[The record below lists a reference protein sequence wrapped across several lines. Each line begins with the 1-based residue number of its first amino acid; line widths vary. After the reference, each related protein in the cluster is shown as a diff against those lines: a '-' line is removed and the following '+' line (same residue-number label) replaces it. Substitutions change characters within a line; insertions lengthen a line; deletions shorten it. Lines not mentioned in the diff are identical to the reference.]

1 MAGKGIQIIVGAEYS
16 GKDLEKVVRDVN
28 KLQREAAKSGKA
40 MQQFGNKMS
49 GVGKSLVLGVTL
61 PLAAIGAAAVASS
74 VQFESAMAK
83 IVGLVGIATDEVAG
97 MRDGVLQMA
106 GDTARAPQE
115 LADALFVLTS
125 AGLRGDEA
133 MSALEMSGMAASA
146 GLGETKDI
154 ARALAGAMNAYGSEM
169 LSAAEATDVIVATAR
184 AGNFETSQFAA
195 SIGRALP
202 FAQQAQGSFADL
214 GGAVALLTRTNGDA
228 AQSITQVSALFR
240 AFVVPTAEATSA
252 LSAVGLTAEDVRN
265 SIGEQG
271 LVATLQMLD
280 QQLGGNREKLG
291 RLLGSSEAAAAA
303 FQILDADATAL
314 ESTFGE
320 VNNAAGITEEAFGVV
335 AETTGFKLQQAMAN
349 FKTVLIEIGDLLA
362 PFVSSVAEFASGLAE
377 NMRALPDGAKQFI
390 VALGLVAA
398 AIGPLLLIAGKLI
411 VLVGSVKVALV
422 GAGGL
427 AGIAAVAAPIAIV
440 VAAVAGLIA
449 IFVGLWRESEVFR
462 NAVTSAF
469 EAVRDAVS
477 SAVATIQEKLQ
488 SNGEAIDTLKAVFK
502 ALGDFIG
509 AYIIPIYK
517 TYLVAAIEVVSTVIG
532 VLIDYLG
539 FMVQAFKVALSFGL
553 QFAANIVKAFG
564 MMADG
569 ALGYLDALID
579 GLLVTMG
586 WIPGVG
592 DALRSASD
600 AVKGFRAD
608 VENSVDGIVSGFRSA
623 SASVDQFGASAG
635 EAYGFYTYSARGAKT
650 ATDDYR
656 DAAVRASMAVDTTRT
671 GLGLLADVTSAATTA
686 TLTLNDA
693 YADLSAFFSETL
705 AIDRAHTQL
714 QELRT
719 QLDSNTAGFDGMSD
733 AAKANRSTF
742 IDWANSQIAA
752 AQTLTD
758 PIARLDALK
767 AVQQEARDALREQG
781 VDPKTS
787 GFYQEVKGNVDAAK
801 EAVGELG
808 DATATAEA
816 GGMSVAAAIAA
827 GITAG
832 MSQQESAMN
841 AAGLAGGAA
850 TIDGLEAG
858 AGVASP
864 STFAIAAGRNVAA
877 GLTAGLS
884 EMDFSIRLGGDIAG
898 RTLIQGMING
908 LNSGSGG
915 LYARVRAIV
924 AAAVAAATSAASGGS
939 GTSDDT
945 EDVARGGLIR
955 GRGGPMAD
963 LIPAMLSNGEFV
975 IRAQAVEAFGPGFF
989 DALNRGRN
997 PLDGMEAP
1005 GPSRPSSNAGG
1016 SLVINGGIT
1025 VQSASGERADQSLP
1039 RALRR
1044 MAFLAGA

>member
-1 MAGKGIQIIVGAEYS
+1 
-16 GKDLEKVVRDVN
+16 
-28 KLQREAAKSGKA
+28 
-40 MQQFGNKMS
+40 
-49 GVGKSLVLGVTL
+49 
-61 PLAAIGAAAVASS
+61 
-74 VQFESAMAK
+74 
-83 IVGLVGIATDEVAG
+83 
-97 MRDGVLQMA
+97 
-106 GDTARAPQE
+106 
-115 LADALFVLTS
+115 
-125 AGLRGDEA
+125 
-133 MSALEMSGMAASA
+133 
-146 GLGETKDI
+146 
-154 ARALAGAMNAYGSEM
+154 
-169 LSAAEATDVIVATAR
+169 
-184 AGNFETSQFAA
+184 
-195 SIGRALP
+195 
-202 FAQQAQGSFADL
+202 
-214 GGAVALLTRTNGDA
+214 
-228 AQSITQVSALFR
+228 
-240 AFVVPTAEATSA
+240 
-252 LSAVGLTAEDVRN
+252 
-265 SIGEQG
+265 
-271 LVATLQMLD
+271 
-280 QQLGGNREKLG
+280 
-291 RLLGSSEAAAAA
+291 
-303 FQILDADATAL
+303 
-314 ESTFGE
+314 
-320 VNNAAGITEEAFGVV
+320 
-335 AETTGFKLQQAMAN
+335 
-349 FKTVLIEIGDLLA
+349 
-362 PFVSSVAEFASGLAE
+362 
-377 NMRALPDGAKQFI
+377 
-390 VALGLVAA
+390 
-398 AIGPLLLIAGKLI
+398 
-411 VLVGSVKVALV
+411 V

-469 EAVRDAVS
+469 NAVRDAVS
-477 SAVATIQEKLQ
+477 SAVATIQDKLQ

-517 TYLVAAIEVVSTVIG
+517 TYLKTAIEVVTVVIG

-539 FMVQAFKVALSFGL
+539 FMVQAFQVALSFGL

-608 VENSVDGIVSGFRSA
+608 VESSVDGIVAGFRSA
-623 SASVDQFGASAG
+623 SGAVDQFGASAG
-635 EAYGFYTYSARGAKT
+635 EAYGFYTYSARGAMT
-650 ATDDYR
+650 ATDNYR

-686 TLTLNDA
+686 TLSLNDA

-719 QLDSNTAGFDGMSD
+719 QLDSNTAGFDGMSE

-752 AQTLTD
+752 AKTLED
-758 PIARLDALK
+758 PVARLDALK
-767 AVQQEARDALREQG
+767 AVQQEAREALREQG
-781 VDPKTS
+781 VDPKDS

-808 DATATAEA
+808 DAVAVAEE

-827 GITAG
+827 GITQG
-832 MSQQESAMN
+832 MSGQESAIN
-841 AAGLAGGAA
+841 AAGLAGGATA
-850 TIDGLEAG
+850 IDGLN
-858 AGVASP
+858 AGVGAESP
-864 STFAIAAGRNVAA
+864 STFAAEAGRNVAT
-877 GLTAGLS
+877 GLTNGLS
-884 EMDFSIRLGGDIAG
+884 ELDWSIRLGGDIAG
-898 RTLIQGMING
+898 RTLIQGMVNG

-945 EDVARGGLIR
+945 PDGDARGGLIR

-975 IRAQAVEAFGPGFF
+975 IRAQAVDAFGPGFF